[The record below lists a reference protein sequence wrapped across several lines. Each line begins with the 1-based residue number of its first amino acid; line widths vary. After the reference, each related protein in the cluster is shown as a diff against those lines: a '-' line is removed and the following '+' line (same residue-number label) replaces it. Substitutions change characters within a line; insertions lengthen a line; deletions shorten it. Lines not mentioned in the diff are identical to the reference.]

1 MDEELKNSVL
11 KLKKDVRDLSILCVI
26 MALVMIGFGVYT
38 VKNYVD
44 VHITNTAVVD
54 SGYFDSDGNWIENGK
69 IQYPDVSF
77 GTGDTMEEA
86 EEDAERNAVNSR
98 W

>member
-1 MDEELKNSVL
+1 MDEELKNCVL
-11 KLKKDVRDLSILCVI
+11 KLKKDVRDLSILCTI

-44 VHITNTAVVD
+44 VHMTKTAVVD
-54 SGYFDSDGNWIENGK
+54 SGYFDSDGNWIKDGK
-69 IQYPDVSF
+69 TQYPDVSF

-86 EEDAERNAVNSR
+86 EEDAERNAIDSR
-98 W
+98 R

>member
-11 KLKKDVRDLSILCVI
+11 KLKKDVRDLSILCAI

-38 VKNYVD
+38 VKNYID
-44 VHITNTAVVD
+44 VHMAKTAVVD
-54 SGYFDSDGNWIENGK
+54 SGYFDSDGHWIVDGK
-69 IQYPDVSF
+69 TQYPDVSF

-86 EEDAERNAVNSR
+86 EEDAERNAVDSR
-98 W
+98 R

>member
-11 KLKKDVRDLSILCVI
+11 KLKKDVRDLSILCTI
-26 MALVMIGFGVYT
+26 MAIVMIGFGVYT

-44 VHITNTAVVD
+44 VHMAKTAVVD
-54 SGYFDSDGNWIENGK
+54 SGYFDSDGNWIEDGNT
-69 IQYPDVSF
+69 QYPNVSF

-86 EEDAERNAVNSR
+86 EEDAERNAVDSR
-98 W
+98 R